1 MPKSYTNL
9 FERVIDF
16 ENIYHAFR
24 EACRGK
30 RYRVE
35 ALKFK
40 NRLDENLI
48 ILINNLDYNSYTPE
62 VYRQFYVYEPKQ
74 RLISAPQFRDRVV
87 HHAVCQII
95 EPIFENRFI
104 SETYACRKGRGTH
117 AAMKHVVHCARKAKR
132 QWGGYY
138 VLKCDIKRFFPSVDH
153 EILKRIIRRN
163 IGDPKVL
170 NLLGIIIDSFST
182 EGQPGKGIPIGSLTS
197 QLFANLYLSPF
208 DHWIKEKNRIKYYA
222 RYMDDF
228 LIIHNDKQFLWG
240 LLAGI
245 KTYVEEKLNLTLN
258 PKTDI
263 FPEKHGIDFCGFR
276 IWPTHVKPRKST
288 VKDAKKRLRKMAMA
302 FKDNPGILEHAR
314 QSINSFLGYI
324 QHCQGWKTTKTIL
337 DKIVFRPWE

>member
-138 VLKCDIKRFFPSVDH
+138 VLKFDIKRFS
-153 EILKRIIRRN
+153 N
-163 IGDPKVL
+163 IGSM
-170 NLLGIIIDSFST
+170 I
-182 EGQPGKGIPIGSLTS
+182 
-197 QLFANLYLSPF
+197 
-208 DHWIKEKNRIKYYA
+208 
-222 RYMDDF
+222 
-228 LIIHNDKQFLWG
+228 
-240 LLAGI
+240 
-245 KTYVEEKLNLTLN
+245 
-258 PKTDI
+258 
-263 FPEKHGIDFCGFR
+263 
-276 IWPTHVKPRKST
+276 
-288 VKDAKKRLRKMAMA
+288 
-302 FKDNPGILEHAR
+302 
-314 QSINSFLGYI
+314 
-324 QHCQGWKTTKTIL
+324 
-337 DKIVFRPWE
+337 